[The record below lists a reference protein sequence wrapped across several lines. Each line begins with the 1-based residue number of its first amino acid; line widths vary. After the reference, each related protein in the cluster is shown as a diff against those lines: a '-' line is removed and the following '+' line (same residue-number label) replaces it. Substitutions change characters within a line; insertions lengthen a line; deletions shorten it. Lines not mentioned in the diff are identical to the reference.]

1 MNKSTE
7 LSNPASIEE
16 LIVNIKKMMDEV
28 EAIADNSTKDN
39 GEADNRLSD
48 WKNRLS
54 RVTSRL
60 GDACQTV
67 RSRVVTGTR
76 KADETIREH
85 PYESLA
91 VAVGFGILVGTLLRR
106 RN

>member
-16 LIVNIKKMMDEV
+16 LIVNIKKLMDEV
-28 EAIADNSTKDN
+28 EAIADNSTK
-39 GEADNRLSD
+39 DNRLSD